1 MNIKKYIPTSIK
13 DFLKSKISTDHVIS
27 FHSQSGEDVTLKNL
41 FGRDFLEKNKK
52 GFYVDIGAYHP
63 KHFSNTFYF
72 YQNGW
77 RGINIDGSKESIL
90 LFDKFRLEDRNV
102 HAVIS
107 NEEIEIY
114 FPEKIGS
121 MNTIS
126 TENTGGGVK
135 IKSEKLSTVLNKY
148 VPKNQVI
155 NFMSID
161 VEGHEIEIL
170 RSNDWEKYRPMVLLV
185 EIEGKTVQETLGS
198 EVLKYIESLNYK
210 YIARTYVV
218 SHIGTS
224 VFVDN
229 TISLP

>member
-1 MNIKKYIPTSIK
+1 MNIKKYIPTFFK
-13 DFLKSKISTDHVIS
+13 DFLKSKIANDNIA
-27 FHSQSGEDVTLKNL
+27 FWSQSGEDVTLKNL

-72 YQNGW
+72 YQQGW

-90 LFDKFRLEDRNV
+90 LFDEFRKEDKNL
-102 HAVIS
+102 HTVIS
-107 NEEIEIY
+107 SEEKDIY
-114 FPEKIGS
+114 FPEKMGS

-126 TENTGGGVK
+126 NENTGVGVK
-135 IKSEKLSTVLNKY
+135 TRSEKLSTVLD
-148 VPKNQVI
+148 KNLPNNQII

-170 RSNDWEKYRPMVLLV
+170 KSNNWEKYRPMVLLV
-185 EIEGKTVQETLGS
+185 EIEGKTVQETLQS
-198 EVLKYIESLNYK
+198 EVLQYIESLNYK